1 MFLVL
6 LVALTPFRAD
16 KVAIF
21 KEENE
26 SIIHLIGNVV
36 IENEETRITCS
47 EARISEAKGLVRLI
61 DRVRISDENGEVNAK
76 NAVYFFNEDRG
87 YLSDSVVIMT
97 EDQRMLSDSL
107 YYDGANDSVEM
118 YGNVLIEDQ
127 SNDMVVTGDRGWYNL
142 AREEGLLFGSPELR
156 ITRQQKSPI
165 TVYANA
171 FRLLA
176 DDDLFMGTGSVH
188 AIVDSIDVYCDTFR
202 YDLQAETGEMTNPRI
217 REKQNELKGNRG
229 RFRLKSKEM
238 DLLSV
243 SDGESVFHTEEGNVN
258 IIKGDMIE
266 IGFRE
271 GKAVTIR
278 VEGQPEGMLNLQ
290 RRQENAGD

>member
-1 MFLVL
+1 ML
-6 LVALTPFRAD
+6 LVFLIALTPFRAD

-36 IENEETRITCS
+36 IENEATRITCS
-47 EARISEAKGLVRLI
+47 EALISEAKGLVRLV

-87 YLSDSVVIMT
+87 YLSDSVTIIT

-107 YYDGANDSVEM
+107 YYDGGTDSVEM

-142 AREEGLLFGSPELR
+142 AREEGLLSGSPELR
-156 ITRQQKSPI
+156 IMRHEKTPI

-171 FRLLA
+171 FRLLTA
-176 DDDLFMGTGSVH
+176 DDLFMGAGSVH
-188 AIVDSIDVYCDTFR
+188 AIIDSIDVFCDTFS
-202 YDLQAETGEMTNPRI
+202 YDLQAETGEMTNPSI
-217 REKQNELKGNRG
+217 REKKNELKGIRG
-229 RFRLKSKEM
+229 RFRLKRKEM

-243 SDGESVFHTEEGNVN
+243 SEGQSVYHTEEGSVN
-258 IIKGDMIE
+258 MVKGDTIE
-266 IGFRE
+266 ITFRE
-271 GKAVTIR
+271 GKAVAIR
-278 VEGQPEGMLNLQ
+278 VEGQPEGMLNMQ
-290 RRQENAGD
+290 RRQEDASD